1 SPGRGFLE
9 IVRSRY
15 TLHLS
20 AGLRF
25 AQSILRFLV
34 GRGLAG
40 LKLER
45 DSVHAIP
52 QPGRLGPVLEDM
64 PEMPAAASAMH
75 LGAAH
80 EKAAVGLGLDPVF
93 EGRPEARP
101 SRAAVEF
108 GSGVEQRLAAGGAVI
123 DPGAVL
129 LVERARPGALGAVL
143 AQYPVLLGVQ
153 LATPFLV
160 AVLDLEMLVR
170 FRRCAAAA
178 QAAQQTFCHIACLAQ
193 SGGAAVNIGR
203 AGDRKSTRLN

>member
-1 SPGRGFLE
+1 MRWCRARSKRSNRPPRPTRSATARSSSSQSRKHCASAPASAAATRSDIISLSP
-9 IVRSRY
+9 
-15 TLHLS
+15 
-20 AGLRF
+20 ALRDRER
-25 AQSILRFLV
+25 LRLV
-34 GRGLAG
+34 GLVRVWRGLAG
-40 LKLER
+40 LECER
-45 DSVHAIP
+45 DAIHAVA

-143 AQYPVLLGVQ
+143 AQDPVLLGVQ
-153 LATPFLV
+153 RATPFLV

-170 FRRCAAAA
+170 FR
-178 QAAQQTFCHIACLAQ
+178 
-193 SGGAAVNIGR
+193 
-203 AGDRKSTRLN
+203 